1 MAIKVPEPSVPELV
15 EGVEGPVNKDS
26 ISIKPITNA
35 LIDEAEE
42 AIPEECGKVLRLLT
56 FRFSWLMNGKNA

>member
-1 MAIKVPEPSVPELV
+1 MSAVRPFDRLR
-15 EGVEGPVNKDS
+15 DLS
-26 ISIKPITNA
+26 ISIKHITNA

-56 FRFSWLMNGKNA
+56 FRFSWLMNGKNT